1 MIPANLLEILGLI
14 FLAAALIGLGIFI
27 SMYLNYRRTSVVVC
41 PETRKPEAVQVNA
54 RRAVLETLKGGEV
67 KLRLDQ
73 CSRWPERKN
82 CGQACVGQIESDLEL
97 CHTSAVAQQWFLD
110 RSCTLCG
117 KPILKIHWH
126 DHPPALLD
134 ADHQTMI
141 WNEIPAEHLPE
152 AFEKCAPVCWSCHI
166 AESFRRT
173 HPELVTDRPWKRGAM
188 GEYIGDE
195 NEGAE
200 NPQQSRLN

>member
-1 MIPANLLEILGLI
+1 MVPVNLYEFASLVV
-14 FLAAALIGLGIFI
+14 FASVLIGLAIYL

-41 PETRKPEAVQVNA
+41 PETRKPEAVHVNA
-54 RRAVLETLKGGEV
+54 RRAAFETLKGGDV

-73 CSRWPERKN
+73 CSRWPERQN
-82 CGQACVGQIESDLEL
+82 CEQACVSQIENDPEL
-97 CHTSAVAQQWFLD
+97 CHASAMAQQWYLD
-110 RSCTLCG
+110 RSCVYCG
-117 KPILKIHWH
+117 KPIEKLHWH

-152 AFEKCAPVCWSCHI
+152 AFEKCAPVCWSCHM

-173 HPELVTDRPWKRGAM
+173 HPELVVNRPWNRGAM
-188 GEYIGDE
+188 GG
-195 NEGAE
+195 
-200 NPQQSRLN
+200 